1 MSVDTVPSCIIR
13 RKCKRERGSGGGLMG
28 TLQETSWKN
37 RCESNRIGLEYRRL
51 RHRPPLIA
59 SITWCEAGSYCLSSL
74 NCNHIRL
81 LTRHLLPWRKELYFQ
96 LGGLADTYYIS

>member
-1 MSVDTVPSCIIR
+1 
-13 RKCKRERGSGGGLMG
+13 MG

>member
-1 MSVDTVPSCIIR
+1 
-13 RKCKRERGSGGGLMG
+13 MG

-59 SITWCEAGSYCLSSL
+59 SITWCEALIVFLLSIVITSD
-74 NCNHIRL
+74 C
-81 LTRHLLPWRKELYFQ
+81 
-96 LGGLADTYYIS
+96 